1 MAALINHG
9 FLIRYDYLINAL
21 MNNEGVTR
29 DFFPPPFT
37 DCYYSRISAKSFL
50 HIRIPVQ
57 LQKRSISF
65 LNAEAIF
72 QRYYSSL

>member
-1 MAALINHG
+1 
-9 FLIRYDYLINAL
+9 

-29 DFFPPPFT
+29 DFFPPLFT